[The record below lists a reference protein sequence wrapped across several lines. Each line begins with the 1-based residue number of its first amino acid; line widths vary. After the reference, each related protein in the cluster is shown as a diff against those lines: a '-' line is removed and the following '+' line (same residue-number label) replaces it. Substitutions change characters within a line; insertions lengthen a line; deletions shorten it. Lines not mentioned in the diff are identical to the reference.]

1 MIKRPIRVGSIRSV
15 QMFFLQSIAF
25 KWVIF
30 HFAFSASWQITHPT
44 CSLIRY
50 VKYDNV
56 LSLCFAGVW
65 LVHGAT
71 NKDMKNHNGYS
82 PNRLLKRLHK
92 ALSVPMSSISFS
104 RGITDEKT
112 QNTSKRVEK
121 QDRLMTCPCLK
132 INVTIKNNCQV
143 IQAKIFNNKTI
154 K

>member
-1 MIKRPIRVGSIRSV
+1 MIKRPIRVGSIRCM
-15 QMFFLQSIAF
+15 QMFFLQSIPF

-44 CSLIRY
+44 RSLIRN
-50 VKYDNV
+50 VKYGNV
-56 LSLCFAGVW
+56 LSLCLAGVW

-71 NKDMKNHNGYS
+71 NKDMKNRNGYS

-112 QNTSKRVEK
+112 QNTSKRVEENR
-121 QDRLMTCPCLK
+121 QDSLMTCPCLK
-132 INVTIKNNCQV
+132 INVTIKNNC
-143 IQAKIFNNKTI
+143 
-154 K
+154 